1 MQRQAQHVGER
12 DDVRIRNSGQT
23 ASRAVPGLRVGQTL
37 PLTAGRKPEARPP
50 ISAGCCGESGAV
62 AFKPRA
68 AGLSE
73 PKNAQGFGDGVPMSV
88 ERRALDLSEEDV
100 SKLIE
105 VFQLLDRWDREGS
118 HGTTTM

>member
-1 MQRQAQHVGER
+1 MRHQAQHVGER
-12 DDVRIRNSGQT
+12 DDVRNTNSGQT

-37 PLTAGRKPEARPP
+37 APTAGRKSAARPP
-50 ISAGCCGESGAV
+50 IHSAPCAEAGAV
-62 AFKPRA
+62 AFEVRG

-73 PKNAQGFGDGVPMSV
+73 PKSAQGFGDRVPMSV
-88 ERRALDLSEEDV
+88 ERGALGLSSDDV

-105 VFQLLDRWDREGS
+105 FFQLLDRLDGEGS